1 MYIYTFNSN
10 LITLKFNLL
19 VGAVSHRVQSFGI
32 YKSTFQIS
40 KCTFSIGKL
49 TRFRAFAIQFGT
61 RNTCKS
67 LGFSESNHS
76 PWGDRHD
83 CGERRL
89 YLDSSPSREN
99 IPSIYYLR
107 LHLHNSILFKDST
120 EKFGDKLTL

>member
-1 MYIYTFNSN
+1 MRGFLLFSFNRNHAKNMYIYTFNSN

-40 KCTFSIGKL
+40 KCTFS
-49 TRFRAFAIQFGT
+49 
-61 RNTCKS
+61 KS